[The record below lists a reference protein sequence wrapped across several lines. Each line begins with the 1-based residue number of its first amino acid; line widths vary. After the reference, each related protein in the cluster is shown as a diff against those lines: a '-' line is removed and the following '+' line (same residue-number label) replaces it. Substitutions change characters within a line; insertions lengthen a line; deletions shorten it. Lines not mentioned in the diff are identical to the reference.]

1 VKRYSCQSDACKR
14 LRKSLGRGSVQPPH
28 QAESALLTTL
38 PPLDQSES
46 PSDPGDRDH
55 LQEDNQAE
63 RDPNIQEVSV
73 DQSMDAE
80 PQDLDA
86 DMEDHDVSGQQADDS
101 M

>member
-1 VKRYSCQSDACKR
+1 
-14 LRKSLGRGSVQPPH
+14 
-28 QAESALLTTL
+28 
-38 PPLDQSES
+38 
-46 PSDPGDRDH
+46 

-86 DMEDHDVSGQQADDS
+86 DMEDHDASGQQADDS

>member
-1 VKRYSCQSDACKR
+1 
-14 LRKSLGRGSVQPPH
+14 
-28 QAESALLTTL
+28 
-38 PPLDQSES
+38 
-46 PSDPGDRDH
+46 